1 VSSFNGLVD
10 RSGLRMLVGKL
21 AFWRARDRA
30 DLVEQSV
37 YFAIASLLGVV
48 FFFPF
53 YWLVKVAVSWPPTN
67 LYSGQPSLGIENPS
81 YYNFVEVFFAIPF
94 PQFLLNS
101 VVIVSLAIVGNLV
114 FNSLAAYALTMDFHG
129 KRGVQLVLI
138 TAMMIPFQTTII
150 PAFLVTN
157 ELGLVNT
164 HLGIVLPLATI
175 IINIL
180 VLVASF
186 EAVPESILESAR
198 LDGASELYIL
208 FGVYWPL
215 SKPAL
220 ATNVILSFVFAWNAF
235 LWPLIV
241 VSDRALEPLPLAL
254 ANFQTQFQGN
264 FALTYAFS
272 IMVVLPIVVMFL
284 LLQRQFIE
292 SVVMTS
298 VKQ

>member
-1 VSSFNGLVD
+1 MTQANRIVD
-10 RSGLRMLVGKL
+10 LSAFRELFEKVT
-21 AFWRARDRA
+21 FWRARDRA
-30 DLVEQSV
+30 ELIEQSI
-37 YFAIASLLGVV
+37 YFTLASVLGII

-53 YWLVKVAVSWPPTN
+53 YWLLKVAISWPPAN
-67 LYSGQPSLGIENPS
+67 LYSGQPSLGIENLS

-94 PQFLLNS
+94 PQFLMNS
-101 VVIVSLAIVGNLV
+101 LIIVSMAIGANLI

-129 KRGVQLVLI
+129 KRGVQLLLI

-157 ELGLVNT
+157 RLGLVNT

-180 VLVASF
+180 ILVASF
-186 EAVPESILESAR
+186 EAVPDSILESAR

-215 SKPAL
+215 SKAAL
-220 ATNVILSFVFAWNAF
+220 ATNVILSFVFSWNAF

-241 VSDRALEPLPLAL
+241 VRDQAMEPLPLAL
-254 ANFQTQFQGN
+254 ANFQSQFQGN

-272 IMVVLPIVVMFL
+272 IMVVLPLVVMFL

-298 VKQ
+298 VKE

>member
-1 VSSFNGLVD
+1 MSNINGVIDPKEARVL
-10 RSGLRMLVGKL
+10 LRKA

-30 DLVEQSV
+30 ELLEQGI
-37 YFAIASLLGVV
+37 YFAITSVV
-48 FFFPF
+48 GLVFVFPF
-53 YWLVKVAVSWPPTN
+53 YWLVKVAISWPPTN

-81 YYNFVEVFFAIPF
+81 YYNFIDVFFAIPF
-94 PQFLLNS
+94 TQFLANS
-101 VVIVSLAIVGNLV
+101 LIIVTLAIIGNLI

-129 KRGVQLVLI
+129 KRGVQLVLVM
-138 TAMMIPFQTTII
+138 AMMIPFQTTII
-150 PAFLVTN
+150 PAFLVTRR
-157 ELGLVNT
+157 LGLVNT

-180 VLVASF
+180 ILVASF
-186 EAVPESILESAR
+186 EAVPKSILESAR

-220 ATNVILSFVFAWNAF
+220 ATNVILTFVFAWNAF

-241 VSDRALEPLPLAL
+241 VSDQALEPLPLAL

-264 FALTYAFS
+264 FALTYAFT
-272 IMVVLPIVVMFL
+272 IMVVIPIVVMFL
-284 LLQRQFIE
+284 LLQREFIE
-292 SVVMTS
+292 SVVMAS
-298 VKQ
+298 VKE

>member
-1 VSSFNGLVD
+1 MSQIN
-10 RSGLRMLVGKL
+10 R
-21 AFWRARDRA
+21 
-30 DLVEQSV
+30 
-37 YFAIASLLGVV
+37 IASLEDTRKAFAKMSFWKAQNRKELLEQAAYFVLASILGLL

-53 YWLVKVAVSWPPTN
+53 YWLIKVAIAWPPTN
-67 LYSGQPSLGIENPS
+67 LYGGQPSLVIENPS
-81 YYNFVEVFFAIPF
+81 YFNFVEVFFAITF

-101 VVIVSLAIVGNLV
+101 IIISTIAIVSNLI
-114 FNSLAAYALTMDFHG
+114 FNSLAAYALTMDFYG
-129 KRGVQLVLI
+129 KRKIQVFLI
-138 TAMMIPFQTTII
+138 GAMMIPFHTTII

-157 ELGLVNT
+157 KLGLVNT
-164 HLGIVLPLATI
+164 YIGIVLPLATI

-180 VLVASF
+180 ILYASF
-186 EAVPESILESAR
+186 DAVPDSILESAR

-220 ATNVILSFVFAWNAF
+220 ATNVILAFVYSWNSF

-241 VSDRALEPLPLAL
+241 VSEKSMEPLPLAL
-254 ANFQTQFQGN
+254 ANFQGHFQGN

-272 IMVVLPIVVMFL
+272 IMVVLPIVVAFL

-298 VKQ
+298 VKE

>member
-1 VSSFNGLVD
+1 M
-10 RSGLRMLVGKL
+10 SGAGSVVEANDLKAVFARL

-30 DLVEQSV
+30 ELLEQSI
-37 YFAIASLLGVV
+37 YFTLASLLGLV

-53 YWLVKVAVSWPPTN
+53 YWLLKVAISWPPAN
-67 LYSGQPSLGIENPS
+67 LYRGQPSLGIENPS

-101 VVIVSLAIVGNLV
+101 LIIVSMAIVGNLI

-129 KRGVQLVLI
+129 KRGVQLILI

-150 PAFLVTN
+150 PAFLVTQ

-180 VLVASF
+180 ILVASF
-186 EAVPESILESAR
+186 EAVPDSILESAR

-235 LWPLIV
+235 LWPLIIV
-241 VSDRALEPLPLAL
+241 RDQAMEPLPLAL

-272 IMVVLPIVVMFL
+272 IMVVLPIVVVFL

-298 VKQ
+298 VKE

>member
-1 VSSFNGLVD
+1 MSRAD
-10 RSGLRMLVGKL
+10 RVVEKNDLEALFARL

-30 DLVEQSV
+30 ELLEQSI
-37 YFAIASLLGVV
+37 YFALASLLGLV

-53 YWLVKVAVSWPPTN
+53 YWLLKVAVSWPPTN

-94 PQFLLNS
+94 PQFMLNS
-101 VVIVSLAIVGNLV
+101 LIIVSLAIVGNLI

-129 KRGVQLVLI
+129 KRGVQLILI

-150 PAFLVTN
+150 PAFLVTQ

-180 VLVASF
+180 ILVASF

-235 LWPLIV
+235 LWPLIIV
-241 VSDRALEPLPLAL
+241 RDQAMEPLPLAL

-298 VKQ
+298 VKE

>member
-1 VSSFNGLVD
+1 MSRAD
-10 RSGLRMLVGKL
+10 RVVEKNDLEALFARL

-30 DLVEQSV
+30 ELLEQSI
-37 YFAIASLLGVV
+37 YFALASLLGLV

-53 YWLVKVAVSWPPTN
+53 YWLLKVAASWPPTN

-101 VVIVSLAIVGNLV
+101 LIIVSLAIVGNLI

-129 KRGVQLVLI
+129 KRGVQLILI

-150 PAFLVTN
+150 PAFLVTQ

-180 VLVASF
+180 ILVASF

-235 LWPLIV
+235 LWPLIIV
-241 VSDRALEPLPLAL
+241 RDQAMEPLPLAL

-298 VKQ
+298 VKE